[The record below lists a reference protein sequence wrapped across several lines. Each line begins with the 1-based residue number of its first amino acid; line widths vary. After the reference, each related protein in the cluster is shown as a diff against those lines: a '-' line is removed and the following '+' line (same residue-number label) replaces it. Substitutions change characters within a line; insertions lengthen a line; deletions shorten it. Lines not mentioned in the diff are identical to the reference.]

1 MKFIKKIVFVIL
13 LIILFSA
20 VLYREL
26 IYYGFSQLHGQLN
39 IVLNSEPVADVMSR
53 SSTPDSIK
61 YKLAYIQEVRKFAV
75 DSLGLKD
82 SKNYTTFYDQQGKPA
97 LWVIT
102 ACAPFEMKPYEW
114 EFPFLGSVSYKGF
127 FKKERGIPE
136 LNEIKSKGFDVDYSS
151 TSGWSTLGWFKDP
164 ILSGMLQRKEGRLAE
179 LIIHELTHATLYLPG
194 SVDYNEN
201 LATFIGEEGAKRF
214 LMAKFGGNSKE
225 YNEYLNIQQDED
237 KFGNYMVKASYRLDS
252 LYKSMDRS
260 KSVAYNNR
268 IKYFFIKDIL
278 LNIKK
283 LNLNYPEKFNMI
295 YPGFRIPNNTFFMSY
310 TRYREKQGE
319 FGVELQKFKGN
330 LTLWILNL
338 RTLNK

>member
-1 MKFIKKIVFVIL
+1 MTTRKKVALVIISIIL
-13 LIILFSA
+13 LSLIR
-20 VLYREL
+20 YREL
-26 IYYGFSQLHGQLN
+26 LLYGFSQLKGQLH
-39 IVLNSEPVADVMSR
+39 IVLNAEPVEDVMSR

-61 YKLAYIQEVRKFAV
+61 FKLAYIQEVRRFAI

-82 SKNYTTFYDQQGKPA
+82 SKNYTTFYEQQGKPA

-102 ACAPFEMKPYEW
+102 ACEPFEMKPYEW
-114 EFPFLGSVSYKGF
+114 KFPFLGSVSYKGF
-127 FKKERGIPE
+127 FEKERGIPE
-136 LNEIKSKGFDVDYSS
+136 LNELKNKGYDVDYSS

-164 ILSGMLQRKEGRLAE
+164 ILSGMLRRKEGRLAE

-214 LMAKFGGNSKE
+214 LTAKFGSNSKE
-225 YNEYLNIQQDED
+225 YIEYLNIQQDEE
-237 KFGNYMVKASYRLDS
+237 KFGNYMVNSSHRLDS
-252 LYKSMDRS
+252 LYKTLDST
-260 KSVAYNNR
+260 KSVAQNNR

-278 LNIKK
+278 LNIKN
-283 LNLNYPEKFNMI
+283 LDLNYPEKFNMI
-295 YPGFRIPNNTFFMSY
+295 YPGFKIPNNTFFMSY
-310 TRYREKQGE
+310 NRYREKQVQ
-319 FGVELQKFKGN
+319 FGAELQKFKGN

>member
-1 MKFIKKIVFVIL
+1 MKLRKKIVFIVL
-13 LIILFSA
+13 LIILFS
-20 VLYREL
+20 VIRYREVV
-26 IYYGFSQLHGQLN
+26 YYGLLQLQGQLH
-39 IVLNSEPVADVMSR
+39 IVLNAEPVADVMSR

-61 YKLAYIQEVRKFAV
+61 YKLAYIQEVRRFAI

-151 TSGWSTLGWFKDP
+151 TGGWSTLGWFKDP
-164 ILSGMLQRKEGRLAE
+164 VLSGMLRRKEGSLAE

-214 LMAKFGGNSKE
+214 LMAKFGSNSKE
-225 YNEYLNIQQDED
+225 FNEYLKIQQDEE
-237 KFGNYMVKASYRLDS
+237 KFGDYMVKSSHRLDS
-252 LYKSMDRS
+252 LYQSMDRT
-260 KSVAYNNR
+260 KSVEHNSR
-268 IKYFFIKDIL
+268 VKYFFIKDIL

-283 LNLNYPEKFNMI
+283 LDLHYPEKFNMI
-295 YPGFRIPNNTFFMSY
+295 YPGFKIPNNTFFMSY
-310 TRYREKQGE
+310 SRYREKQGE